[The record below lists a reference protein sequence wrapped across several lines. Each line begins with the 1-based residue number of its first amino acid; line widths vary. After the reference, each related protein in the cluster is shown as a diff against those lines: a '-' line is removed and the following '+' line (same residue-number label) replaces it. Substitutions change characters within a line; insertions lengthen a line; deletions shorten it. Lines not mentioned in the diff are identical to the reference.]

1 MNTEQE
7 RISWHPAFRAAAELE
22 LREDIDDLIFESEH
36 PLSSEPLR
44 VDLLIL
50 HLKNQNKVLHNEIG
64 KIMRKHNIIEYKGPN
79 DQLSIDTLY
88 KILGYACLYKSFG
101 NTVNAIPMQD
111 ITVSIF
117 REAYPQELF
126 RLLRSENYT
135 IEERYMGIF

>member
-1 MNTEQE
+1 
-7 RISWHPAFRAAAELE
+7 
-22 LREDIDDLIFESEH
+22 
-36 PLSSEPLR
+36 
-44 VDLLIL
+44 
-50 HLKNQNKVLHNEIG
+50 
-64 KIMRKHNIIEYKGPN
+64 MRKHNIIEYKGPN

-117 REAYPQELF
+117 REAFPQELF

-135 IEERYMGIF
+135 IEERYMGRMKNSCCIQRECLHRRI